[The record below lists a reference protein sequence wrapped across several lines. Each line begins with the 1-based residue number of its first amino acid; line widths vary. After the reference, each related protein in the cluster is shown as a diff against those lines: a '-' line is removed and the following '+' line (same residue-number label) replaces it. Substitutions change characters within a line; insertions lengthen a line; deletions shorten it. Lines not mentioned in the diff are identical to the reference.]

1 MVQGVRE
8 VINKENPKFQNTPP
22 FFSFSGWGGFS
33 LLSRMFSGLQGKNLN
48 GPVPILIGT
57 QRRLFYSLQP
67 FDFFI
72 FKFSDIIM
80 VIATMH
86 NFSSRYKSG
95 QNNRL
100 LVNYFSVKLRIRE
113 FLIRFTH
120 PRINSGATA
129 TNRAYQTQGCSRTN
143 KFVPTEKVVHRIC
156 PSENRQMLL
165 GYQPLHQ
172 WSIYWCGG
180 QSILRK
186 GGYHL
191 NPKGDQNEK

>member
-22 FFSFSGWGGFS
+22 FFELSGWGDEN
-33 LLSRMFSGLQGKNLN
+33 RMS
-48 GPVPILIGT
+48 PVPIYIGT

-67 FDFFI
+67 FDFFL
-72 FKFSDIIM
+72 FKFFNIIS

-86 NFSSRYKSG
+86 NFSSRFLSG

-100 LVNYFSVKLRIRE
+100 LVSSFSAKLRIRE
-113 FLIRFTH
+113 FLIRFAH

-156 PSENRQMLL
+156 LSQIRQMLL
-165 GYQPLHQ
+165 GYQIKSVERRLSP
-172 WSIYWCGG
+172 
-180 QSILRK
+180 
-186 GGYHL
+186 
-191 NPKGDQNEK
+191 

>member
-1 MVQGVRE
+1 MMINTRE
-8 VINKENPKFQNTPP
+8 VTTLQRSKKNPKFQNTPP
-22 FFSFSGWGGFS
+22 FFNFSGWGDKN
-33 LLSRMFSGLQGKNLN
+33 RMS
-48 GPVPILIGT
+48 PVPVLSGT

-67 FDFFI
+67 FDFSV
-72 FKFSDIIM
+72 FKFFDIIM

-86 NFSSRYKSG
+86 NFSSRFLSG

-165 GYQPLHQ
+165 GYQ
-172 WSIYWCGG
+172 
-180 QSILRK
+180 SILRK

>member
-113 FLIRFTH
+113 FLIRFAH

-129 TNRAYQTQGCSRTN
+129 TTIAYQTQGCSETISSQLKN
-143 KFVPTEKVVHRIC
+143 LFTAFVFHRLDRCFWAIK
-156 PSENRQMLL
+156 PA
-165 GYQPLHQ
+165 
-172 WSIYWCGG
+172 
-180 QSILRK
+180 
-186 GGYHL
+186 
-191 NPKGDQNEK
+191 

>member
-1 MVQGVRE
+1 MVQSVRE

-22 FFSFSGWGGFS
+22 FFSFSGWGGFP
-33 LLSRMFSGLQGKNLN
+33 LLSRILSGLQGKNHIS
-48 GPVPILIGT
+48 PAPILIGT

-191 NPKGDQNEK
+191 NR